1 VDHQRWK
8 EIEALYLAALE
19 APDRRSFVDEACQG
33 DAELLQEVEQLLTQD
48 PGTVRL
54 FDGLMS
60 RAIAGALAPST
71 HTFLA
76 NGSALGVYRIFELLG
91 SGGSSDV
98 YKAFDT
104 RLDRFVALKV
114 FTNATL
120 TDDFR
125 DRFVREA
132 KAAASLNHPNIAT
145 VYEVGQDESQWYIA
159 MEYVDGV
166 TLREKLDDPEC
177 SIAERLGYL
186 AQAADAL
193 ARAHSKRI
201 VHCDLKPENIMLTHE
216 GLVKVLD
223 FGLVRLAHAYPSHPS
238 SQAITTT
245 AVNAPAVEQ
254 PRPRIEGTI
263 GYMSPEQ
270 VAGQEVGLRSDVFA
284 FGCMLFEAAANRL
297 PFWSTGIVG
306 SLYSLMNEP
315 PPRIEAF
322 TPHPPV
328 GLQELVDECLV
339 KDPAARLPS
348 MQEVSKRLQAITQ
361 PKPLAA
367 WRLQWGAAALLAAAL
382 GGFGYWQWSSQPAT
396 ASVAVLPFV
405 NAQSTPEG
413 AVLAEGISEGLI
425 NALTQLPGLKVIA
438 RSSSFRFPGD
448 AQDVQSIAR
457 TLGVRT
463 LVTGRIADSDGR
475 LRVTAELVN
484 GEDRTAL
491 WGAEY
496 FTRVADI
503 SAIQAQIENE
513 IARRVQSGLTP
524 ADQRRLAKAIHTNPD
539 VYSLLL
545 RGRYQMSLYT
555 PESTQKAASYFE
567 QALGIDQNDAV
578 ANAELANAYRRLGGA
593 GIFRPGDAI
602 PLAEQAALKAI
613 AADDELPQAHTV
625 LADIKRDHWEWA
637 AANREYRRAIELSSS
652 YVPAHQGLAISLSV
666 MGQADAA
673 VAEISRVRDLD
684 PIGLSSAVDSAA
696 VFYNVRRFDRALD
709 LLNTAA
715 RTDPQA
721 PAIWTWIGIVTGGSG
736 DFTRALVAFDKAV
749 QLGDK
754 TAATLCYYIHALARS
769 GQRDEALRRLSTIE
783 RGGTF
788 VPPSSLAIAYAGLGD
803 RDRAI
808 ERLQA
813 GFAARDPL
821 LQYIVV
827 EPFLDSVKNDSR
839 FQAIVEGMGLSRPNQ
854 P

>member
-8 EIEALYLAALE
+8 EIEALYLAALD
-19 APDRRSFVDEACQG
+19 APDQRSFVEEACQG
-33 DAELLQEVEQLLTQD
+33 DADLLQEVEQLLTQE

-54 FDGLMS
+54 FDRLMS
-60 RAIAGALAPST
+60 RALSGEAASST

-76 NGSALGVYRIFELLG
+76 IGSALGVYRIFELLG

-114 FTNATL
+114 FTHATL

-145 VYEVGQDESQWYIA
+145 VYEVGQDESHWYIA

-166 TLREKLDDPEC
+166 TLREKLEDPEC
-177 SIAERLGYL
+177 SISERLGYL
-186 AQAADAL
+186 TQAADAL
-193 ARAHSKRI
+193 ARAHSRRI
-201 VHCDLKPENIMLTHE
+201 VHCDLKPENIMLGPD

-223 FGLVRLAHAYPSHPS
+223 FGLARLVHASPSHS
-238 SQAITTT
+238 SSITPA
-245 AVNAPAVEQ
+245 AVDEPAVEQ

-297 PFWSTGIVG
+297 PFWSESLVG

-315 PPRIEAF
+315 PPRLEAF
-322 TPHPPV
+322 TSDAPV
-328 GLQELVDECLV
+328 GLQELVDECLA

-348 MQEVSKRLQAITQ
+348 MEDVSERLQTIAQ
-361 PKPLAA
+361 PRPLAVG
-367 WRLQWGAAALLAAAL
+367 RLQWGAVALLAAAL
-382 GGFGYWQWSSQPAT
+382 GGFSYWQWSTQPEA

-425 NALTQLPGLKVIA
+425 NALTQLPDLKVIA
-438 RSSSFRFPGD
+438 RSSSFRFPGN
-448 AQDVQSIAR
+448 APDVQSIAR

-463 LVTGRIADSDGR
+463 LVTGRVAESDGR

-484 GEDRTAL
+484 GADGTAL

-496 FTRVADI
+496 SGPVADL
-503 SAIQAQIENE
+503 SDIQAQIENE
-513 IARRVQSGLTP
+513 VARRVRSSGLTP
-524 ADQRRLAKAIHTNPD
+524 LDQRILAKTIHPNPD
-539 VYSLLL
+539 VNSLLL

-567 QALGIDQNDAV
+567 QALGIDQGYAV
-578 ANAELANAYRRLGGA
+578 ANAELANVYRRLGGA
-593 GIFRPGDAI
+593 GIFKPGEAL

-613 AADDELPQAHTV
+613 AADDELPAAHTV

-637 AANREYRRAIELSSS
+637 AANREYRRAIQLSSS

-673 VAEISRVRDLD
+673 VAELSRVLDLD
-684 PIGLSSAVDSAA
+684 PIGLSSAIDSAA
-696 VFYNVRRFDRALD
+696 VFYNVRRFDRALE
-709 LLNTAA
+709 LLN
-715 RTDPQA
+715 RTTRRDPQA
-721 PAIWTWIGIVTGGSG
+721 PAVWMWIGLVTGGSG
-736 DFTRALVAFDKAV
+736 DFTGALAAFDKAI
-749 QLGDK
+749 QRGDNT
-754 TAATLCYYIHALARS
+754 TATMCYYIHALARS
-769 GQRDEALRRLSTIE
+769 GQRDEALRRLDTLE
-783 RGGTF
+783 RGAAF

-808 ERLQA
+808 GRLQA
-813 GFAARDPL
+813 GFTARDPL

-827 EPFLDSVKNDSR
+827 EPFLDSLKSDSR
-839 FQAIVEGMGLSRPNQ
+839 FQAIVTGMGLSLTSQ